1 MLKASV
7 IGNLGSD
14 PDMKYLP
21 SGSAMLQMNVAS
33 NYRVKSQSGD
43 WSDAT
48 EWVRVTLFGKRAE
61 TLSGMLKKGMRV
73 FVDGRLEARPW
84 TGRDGTV
91 HAGLE
96 LVASDVEFVSQR
108 NDDGQP
114 ARQRRG
120 GDDDDLESF

>member
-21 SGSAMLQMNVAS
+21 SGAPMLQMNVAS
-33 NYRVKSQSGD
+33 NYRVKSQSGE

-91 HAGLE
+91 HAGME
-96 LVASDVEFVSQR
+96 LVASDVEFFSQR
-108 NDDGQP
+108 NDAGQP
-114 ARQRRG
+114 ARQRPA
-120 GDDDDLESF
+120 GDEDDLESF